1 MSTANAGKALVT
13 GGGGFLG
20 RAIVAELLARGW
32 QVTVLGRSAQPDL
45 ETRGVRVVQA
55 EITDKDALRAGAKGA
70 DAVFHCAAK
79 AGVWGVRAEYERI
92 NVEGTRA
99 VIAAAQAERVPR
111 LVHTSSPSVCF
122 DGRDHVRAENDVP
135 YPKRYLADYPRTK
148 SIAER
153 DVLFANARFG
163 LWTVALRPH
172 LIYGPG
178 DPHLLPRLVERA
190 KARKLVRVGDGR
202 NEVTLT
208 FVENAALAHVL
219 AAETLGP
226 AAPHAGRAYFV
237 GDAEPVELWPWI
249 ERLLA
254 SLDLPRIERSL
265 SRSSA
270 FVLGGMC
277 EAAWRLLRRT
287 GEPPLT
293 RFVAA
298 QLATSHSYSME
309 PARRDF
315 GYVPN
320 VGPDAALER
329 TRAWLAGRS

>member
-1 MSTANAGKALVT
+1 MMPARAGKALVT

-20 RAIVAELLARGW
+20 RAIVAELLARGFG
-32 QVTVLGRSAQPDL
+32 VTILGRSPQPDL
-45 ETRGVRVVQA
+45 EARGVRVIQA
-55 EITDKDALRAGAKGA
+55 EITDKEALRAGAKGA
-70 DAVFHCAAK
+70 DVVFHCAAK
-79 AGVWGVRAEYERI
+79 AGVWGARAEYERV

-99 VIAAAQAERVPR
+99 VIAATQAERVPR
-111 LVHTSSPSVCF
+111 LVYTSSPSVCF
-122 DGRDHVRAENDVP
+122 DGRDHVRSGNDVP

-148 SIAER
+148 AIAER

-163 LWTVALRPH
+163 VWSVALRPH
-172 LIYGPG
+172 LVYGPG

-190 KARKLVRVGDGR
+190 KARKLVRVGDGT

-226 AAPHAGRAYFV
+226 GAPHAGHAYFV

-249 ERLLA
+249 ESLLA
-254 SLDLPRIERSL
+254 SLGLPRIEKSL
-265 SRSSA
+265 SRTSA
-270 FVLGGMC
+270 IVLGGAC
-277 EAAWRLLRRT
+277 EAAWRLLRRR

-298 QLATSHSYSME
+298 QLASSHSYSME

-315 GYVPN
+315 GYVPR
-320 VGPDAALER
+320 VRPDDALER
-329 TRAWLAGRS
+329 TRAWLVGRS